1 MDAAPPHETKEDNM
15 AEVSKLLQIIQNDL
29 PEVKEVKT
37 VKEEK
42 LENIVTNIGK
52 KLIAENNK
60 ALIRRDGKKDARP

>member
-1 MDAAPPHETKEDNM
+1 MDAAPPHKTKEDNM
-15 AEVSKLLQIIQNDL
+15 VSKLLQIIQNDL